1 MAKIQHPTMTFLALD
16 KVQMNFDLMG
26 WQMAMYR
33 STVNAVKD
41 NAKVKMQVFWAVV
54 VAHLAAR
61 SLPVPQDTGS
71 NPVTV
76 NFYTTIISCL

>member
-1 MAKIQHPTMTFLALD
+1 MTFLALD

-76 NFYTTIISCL
+76 NFYSTIIYCLLFVE